1 MREFG
6 AGLECHGPDCT
17 PVSVPARGRPSG
29 IWVFRNRSSAL
40 CGRTTSSWV
49 RRNSD
54 VHLSSS
60 GGGCFL
66 PGGGMAHVRH
76 ARIRCL
82 FPSARATRRVP
93 GRCTHALESREA
105 STGPAL
111 SREIVSDD
119 SRGHGL
125 DHSNLAMILL
135 LTVRPA
141 PIACFFVTRA
151 IRADVLTCATSVSP
165 ESHSASHMRS
175 SHARHRQAP
184 RSPVESA
191 VMTHVS
197 HGSGHRIAATILL
210 PTMRQRPRACFFV
223 TCATLVC
230 ATAVFPGELIQPH
243 ACDRITRA
251 TERPRAQPWN

>member
-1 MREFG
+1 MGPEEFG
-6 AGLECHGPDCT
+6 CSFELERWRLFLAWGRDGSREACPY
-17 PVSVPARGRPSG
+17 PVSLSIRSRYPPCSREMS
-29 IWVFRNRSSAL
+29 FR
-40 CGRTTSSWV
+40 
-49 RRNSD
+49 
-54 VHLSSS
+54 
-60 GGGCFL
+60 F
-66 PGGGMAHVRH
+66 
-76 ARIRCL
+76 
-82 FPSARATRRVP
+82 
-93 GRCTHALESREA
+93 THALESREA
-105 STGPAL
+105 SRGPAL

-151 IRADVLTCATSVSP
+151 IRADVLTRATSVSP

-175 SHARHRQAP
+175 SHARHRQAQ

-210 PTMRQRPRACFFV
+210 PRMRQHPRACFFV
-223 TCATLVC
+223 TCATLAC